1 MVASDLRSRAF
12 VVHVLALVAAA
23 ASILGAIGAEAIV
36 LLPVAGAF
44 LIAAGVAAWMGR
56 RSLLQPRGLRGR
68 MDAVSDAEERRTLE
82 EASGLMMG
90 VLLIFFGVVALGFG
104 LWITLA

>member
-1 MVASDLRSRAF
+1 MH
-12 VVHVLALVAAA
+12 VVTLVAAA
-23 ASILGAIGAEAIV
+23 ASILGAIGAETVA

-44 LIAAGVAAWMGR
+44 MIAAGVAAWIGR

-68 MDAVSDAEERRTLE
+68 MDAVDDADDRRTLE

-90 VLLIFFGVVALGFG
+90 VLLVFFGVVALGFG
-104 LWITLA
+104 LWITLS